1 MGPIHA
7 AIIGAG
13 SIHGCHADPIRQH
26 PQARLYALVDTDV
39 DKGRALAEKYNCRF
53 YADYRDLLADA
64 DVDVVHICTP
74 HHLHREMIIAALAAG
89 KHVFSEKPVVMNG
102 SELAQIQAAVERAD
116 TQLAVCYQ
124 NRLNPTSQRIRQ
136 IIQSGTLGNMLS
148 IKASLTWHRHGAY
161 YNQSPWRGRWATEG
175 GSLLIN
181 QAIHT
186 LDLMQWFAGGV
197 QRIKGVVETSLL
209 ESLIET
215 EDSAMATMEFT
226 NGARGIFY
234 ATNCYTTDSPLALEI
249 HFEHG
254 FLQLERNTLWQ
265 VVDEQRTALVNDELP
280 HGNVKRYWGDSHR
293 QAINDFYAAILDPT
307 QYGGADIHD
316 AAVSLRM
323 VNALYQSSAQRRWI
337 DLPR

>member
-53 YADYRDLLADA
+53 YADYRELLADA
-64 DVDVVHICTP
+64 EVDVVHICTP

-102 SELAQIQAAVERAD
+102 SELAQIQAAVAR
-116 TQLAVCYQ
+116 TNTRLAVCYQ

-136 IIQSGTLGNMLS
+136 IIDAGTLGKMLS

-161 YNQSPWRGRWATEG
+161 YSESPWRGRWATEG

-186 LDLMQWFAGGV
+186 LDLMQWFADGAR
-197 QRIKGVVETSLL
+197 RIKGVVETTLL
-209 ESLIET
+209 DSLIET
-215 EDSAMATMEFT
+215 EDTAMATMLFN
-226 NGARGIFY
+226 NGAHGLFY
-234 ATNCYTTDSPLALEI
+234 ATNGYTTDSPLALEL
-249 HFEHG
+249 HFVRG

-265 VVDEQRTALVNDELP
+265 DTDGKRTALISDELP

-293 QAINDFYAAILDPT
+293 QAIHAFYTALLDAAPCAV
-307 QYGGADIHD
+307 ADIND
-316 AAVSLRM
+316 AAASLQM

-337 DLPR
+337 DLPQ